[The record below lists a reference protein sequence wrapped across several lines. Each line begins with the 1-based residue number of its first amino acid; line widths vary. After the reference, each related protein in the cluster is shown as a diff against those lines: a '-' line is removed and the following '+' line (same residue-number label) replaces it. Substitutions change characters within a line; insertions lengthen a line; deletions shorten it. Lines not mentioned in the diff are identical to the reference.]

1 MSKDFPGMA
10 NDLNKAIATMRKGIP
25 DTMKAFSSLAQAAL
39 ADGALDPKTKE
50 LIAIGIAIAVRCDG
64 CVAFHVKAARRHGAT
79 REELLQTIGMGI
91 YMGGGPSM
99 VTGAE
104 VLEAFDQFEE
114 IGQGAGG
121 KD

>member
-10 NDLNKAIATMRKGIP
+10 DDLNKAIATMRKGIP
-25 DTMKAFSSLAQAAL
+25 ETMQAFSGLAKAAL

-50 LIAIGIAIAVRCDG
+50 LIAIGIGIAVRCDG
-64 CVAFHVKAARRHGAT
+64 CIAFHVKAARRHGAT
-79 REELLQTIGMGI
+79 REEVLQTIAMGI

-104 VLEAFDQFEE
+104 ALAAFDQFEA
-114 IGQGAGG
+114 IGQGQGG